1 MYKGKNNNGMQIIQT
16 SYNFI
21 SDAPEKFITK
31 SCTATVDARVLHN
44 NDANDR
50 AFKASTNY
58 QLINSFNIL
67 VFGYFSRQIHG
78 ALFALICVERYNID
92 TTCTSRVR

>member
-1 MYKGKNNNGMQIIQT
+1 MQIIQT

-21 SDAPEKFITK
+21 SDAPEKCITE
-31 SCTATVDARVLHN
+31 SCKATVDARVLHN
-44 NDANDR
+44 NDADDQ
-50 AFKASTNY
+50 AFNASTNY

-78 ALFALICVERYNID
+78 ALFALIRVELHNID
-92 TTCTSRVR
+92 TSCTSRVR